1 MTRRVVITGMGA
13 VTPLGVGAGSLHSR
27 WAAGEC
33 GITEGLARCAD
44 FDATDFMS
52 VKEARRSDRFVQLA
66 VAASAE
72 ALDEAGWD
80 PDVPYDGDRV
90 GCVIG
95 TGVGGLDSL

>member
-13 VTPLGVGAGSLHSR
+13 VTPLGVGAGSLHGR

-72 ALDEAGWD
+72 ALDRRAGTRTS
-80 PDVPYDGDRV
+80 PMT
-90 GCVIG
+90 G
-95 TGVGGLDSL
+95 TGSAA

>member
-13 VTPLGVGAGSLHSR
+13 VTPLGVGAGSLHGR

-72 ALDEAGWD
+72 ALD
-80 PDVPYDGDRV
+80 R
-90 GCVIG
+90 
-95 TGVGGLDSL
+95 GGLGSGRPL